1 MDSLQLA
8 HMLHELSHF
17 LQISAYPGEP
27 FRISI
32 KAYDEL
38 GRPTAAVL
46 RLSERDVSRLH
57 LY

>member
-1 MDSLQLA
+1 MKKCETVQFLT
-8 HMLHELSHF
+8 ELSHF